1 VPGFIETLRGH
12 RLFAPSMI
20 SLFTGMRIGEVLAL
34 RWGRVDLDRKVIEV
48 REALEETKA
57 HGVRFKPPKTKAGRR
72 NITLPDLLIGTLR
85 DYRKEQQGLRIK
97 LCAGKLP
104 EDGLLFA
111 GVDGAMPSQKRYS
124 KAWSDLADQIKI
136 PDSGFRNLRHTHASQ
151 LIDAGVDIVTISKRL
166 SDSQTVRRLLQQ
178 R

>member
-1 VPGFIETLRGH
+1 VRDVPGFIETLRGH

-72 NITLPDLLIGTLR
+72 NITLPDLLIETLR
-85 DYRKEQQGLRIK
+85 DYRKEQQELRIK
-97 LCAGKLP
+97 LGAGKLA

-111 GVDGAMPSQKRYS
+111 GVDGALPSQKRYRQGVERS
-124 KAWSDLADQIKI
+124 RRPDQDARFGVPQPETHSRQPAD
-136 PDSGFRNLRHTHASQ
+136 
-151 LIDAGVDIVTISKRL
+151 
-166 SDSQTVRRLLQQ
+166 
-178 R
+178 